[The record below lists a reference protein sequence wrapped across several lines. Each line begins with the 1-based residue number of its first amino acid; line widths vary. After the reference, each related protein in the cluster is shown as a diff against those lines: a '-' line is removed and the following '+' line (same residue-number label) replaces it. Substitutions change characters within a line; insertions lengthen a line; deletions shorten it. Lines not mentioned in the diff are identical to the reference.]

1 MINIYICIKLYV
13 CSLHSPKGKK
23 IFAVLG
29 DLCIYACVRVCVR
42 VCLINDDMWQTFDV
56 NSVNVNLNI
65 NGLSPLLS
73 ACASANE

>member
-1 MINIYICIKLYV
+1 MFVHYIAQR
-13 CSLHSPKGKK
+13 GK

-65 NGLSPLLS
+65 NDLSPLLS
-73 ACASANE
+73 TCQ